1 MSSTNWII
9 VGGLVVLLAIGA
21 FYYAGGSDDGTA
33 MEEPVADAPATD
45 EPMAEEPAAEEPAAE
60 EPAAEG
66 EPAAN

>member
-33 MEEPVADAPATD
+33 MEEPVADAPVADAPATD

-60 EPAAEG
+60 G